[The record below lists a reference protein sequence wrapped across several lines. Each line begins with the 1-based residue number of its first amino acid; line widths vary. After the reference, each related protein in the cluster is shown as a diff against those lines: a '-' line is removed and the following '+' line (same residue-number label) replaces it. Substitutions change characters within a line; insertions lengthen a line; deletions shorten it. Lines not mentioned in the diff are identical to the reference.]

1 MTTQYIST
9 KETAAML
16 RKDLAKAWSGVKF
29 SVRMGTGTGSAW
41 LSVTYI
47 DGPTYSDLALFCG
60 NYEGRSFNGMTDG
73 YDSKGTV
80 LLVTS
85 GDELPAEVA
94 FMCDGINSH
103 RNYSPAARLHAQKMI
118 DEAGHTELRTCTDSG
133 EPIHNGPVPT
143 EIVIGGHYFDYLYS
157 PAGLAERILSS
168 IDLSMVTGATKH

>member
-16 RKDLAKAWSGVKF
+16 RKDLTKAWPGVKF

-73 YDSKGTV
+73 YDSKGTL

-103 RNYSPAARLHAQKMI
+103 RNYSPAARLHAQNII
-118 DEAGHTELRTCTDSG
+118 DGAGHTEIRTCTTIG
-133 EPIHNGPVPT
+133 EPMHAGAMPT
-143 EIVIGGHYFDYLYS
+143 GIVIDGHYLDYLYS
-157 PAGLAERILSS
+157 PAALAERILSGT
-168 IDLSMVTGATKH
+168 DLSMVTGATKH